1 MPLHRE
7 RRATQK
13 SVKSGP
19 PLRGRPE
26 KPPRGRRK
34 SCTGNHPALHLAP
47 TRRASPGD
55 HGVQTR
61 SDKGLITQ

>member
-26 KPPRGRRK
+26 KPAGGRRK
-34 SCTGNHPALHLAP
+34 ACTRSHPALRLAP
-47 TRRASPGD
+47 TRRISPGD
-55 HGVQTR
+55 HGAQTW
-61 SDKGLITQ
+61 SNKGLT

>member
-26 KPPRGRRK
+26 KPAGGRRK
-34 SCTGNHPALHLAP
+34 SCTGETTPRCASFLPGGLL
-47 TRRASPGD
+47 RA
-55 HGVQTR
+55 
-61 SDKGLITQ
+61 ITVCKLGRIRV

>member
-1 MPLHRE
+1 MPLHRD
-7 RRATQK
+7 RRATPQ

-26 KPPRGRRK
+26 KPAGVRRK
-34 SCTGNHPALHLAP
+34 ACTGDRPALRLAP

-55 HGVQTR
+55 HGAQTW
-61 SDKGLITQ
+61 SNKGLGQ